1 MSAELEALQAEF
13 EKVQAKVKQAETR
26 FSNVE
31 QMQTELAAL
40 ESRAAS
46 PDGSVTVIAGP
57 GGSVK
62 DIRLTA
68 EALRQEPVAL
78 SATIMTTL
86 RQAVAD
92 AAYQQ
97 AGLVDAHLGSGAFGD
112 LSAQERV
119 LDAQAEALGTT
130 VDELRPKKREAAAA
144 DEDFSQGSV
153 FGSDEKPAPP
163 PPSSGSAG
171 DQFLSSLFEDQD
183 DQDGHR

>member
-1 MSAELEALQAEF
+1 MSAELEALKAEF

-31 QMQTELAAL
+31 QMQTELTAL

-46 PDGSVTVIAGP
+46 PDGSVTVVAGP
-57 GGSVK
+57 GGAVK

-68 EALRQEPVAL
+68 EALRQEPGTL

-112 LSAQERV
+112 LSAQDRV
-119 LDAQAEALGTT
+119 LEAQAEALGTT
-130 VDELRPKKREAAAA
+130 VDELRPKKREAPSP
-144 DEDFSQGSV
+144 DEDFSQSSV

-171 DQFLSSLFEDQD
+171 DQFLSSLFDDQD
-183 DQDGHR
+183 DQEGHR